1 MIWDS
6 NIIAK
11 FAKADRRKPRSGNWG
26 WDAVIALARSCCANG
41 KPISLGKDIIESVY
55 PRWFLNTWNSRK
67 ISITVKDWATMDAR
81 GYVIILHSAR
91 YSARDIAGC
100 TNCIYKRRAS
110 SLPSNCNRAM
120 REASSGRMQP
130 IQTPTLFSYSKKRQ
144 REDDRGSNGPQW
156 KGSVEI

>member
-55 PRWFLNTWNSRK
+55 PRWFLTTWNSRK

-120 REASSGRMQP
+120 REASSGRMA
-130 IQTPTLFSYSKKRQ
+130 TDTDSYAFFVYNLSTWQKF
-144 REDDRGSNGPQW
+144 ENIEFLL
-156 KGSVEI
+156 V